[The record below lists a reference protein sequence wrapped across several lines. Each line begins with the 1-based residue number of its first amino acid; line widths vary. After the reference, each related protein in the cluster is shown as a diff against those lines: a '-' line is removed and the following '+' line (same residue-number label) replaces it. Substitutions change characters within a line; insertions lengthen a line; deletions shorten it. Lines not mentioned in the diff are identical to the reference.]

1 MNTASTCVASD
12 IKAALAAAPYLLN
25 AVPAKPPFSLKW
37 GAGFVDGEACFSILK
52 VNHRCGRKSSY
63 RLTVSI
69 SQNCREVL
77 EHLRDGMGVG
87 GRIYNVKRR
96 SFHTKPVFVLNYD
109 GKQAMVFIALL
120 TPHLIR
126 KRAEALT
133 AWTYWVEGQV
143 GARFGRK
150 GMPPELRAIR
160 ERLYLKMRSL
170 K

>member
-1 MNTASTCVASD
+1 MNTASICVTSD
-12 IKAALAAAPYLLN
+12 IKAALVAAPYLLN

-37 GAGFVDGEACFSILK
+37 GAGFVDGEGCFSIIK
-52 VNHRCGRKSSY
+52 VNHPCGRKSSY
-63 RLTVSI
+63 RLVCSI
-69 SQNCREVL
+69 TQNSREVL

-87 GRIYNVKRR
+87 GRIYKVKHR

-109 GKQAMVFIALL
+109 GKQAMAFIALL

-133 AWTYWVEGQV
+133 AWTYWVEGEV

-150 GMPPELRAIR
+150 GMPPELRATR

>member
-1 MNTASTCVASD
+1 MNTITIPVVTNSQASP
-12 IKAALAAAPYLLN
+12 LAAPLSAD
-25 AVPAKPPFSLKW
+25 ATGARQPFNLAW
-37 GAGFVDGEACFSILK
+37 AGGFVDGEGCLAI
-52 VNHRCGRKSSY
+52 VRQVYTCGRKETM
-63 RLTVSI
+63 RLVCSI
-69 SQNCREVL
+69 TQNNREVL

-109 GKQAMVFIALL
+109 GKEAMAFIALL

-133 AWTYWVEGQV
+133 AWTYWIEGRV
-143 GARFGRK
+143 GARFGRN

>member
-1 MNTASTCVASD
+1 MNTASICVASD

-25 AVPAKPPFSLKW
+25 AVPAKPPFSLRW
-37 GAGFVDGEACFSILK
+37 AAGFVDGEACFSILK
-52 VNHRCGRKSSY
+52 VHHRCGRKETY
-63 RLTVSI
+63 RLVCSI
-69 SQNCREVL
+69 TQNNREVL

-109 GKQAMVFIALL
+109 GKKAMAFITLL
-120 TPHLIR
+120 APHLIR

-150 GMPPELRAIR
+150 GLPPELRATR